1 MKKISTLSIVAFTL
15 LFGTQFS
22 ASAQAYKKGNLTIS
36 VSEGSTFANYST
48 TNEGGTKPVSVYNE
62 GMPGVRDP
70 FAIQYGVSNRW
81 SIGLTSG
88 NDIFTVNPSKFY
100 GFTTSDNKVTVTT
113 NELTF
118 DVNYHVF
125 VNKRLDLSVYA
136 STGLF
141 SISIKG
147 NDGDKFYKHQSN
159 GTIVRYGT
167 KAHYYFFKRLG
178 AVGMISS
185 YLANSSPKDVKG
197 NNEAKT
203 YSTKINGV
211 AIEAGLCFR
220 IIK

>member
-1 MKKISTLSIVAFTL
+1 MKKIFTHSITVIIL
-15 LFGTQFS
+15 LIGFNYS
-22 ASAQAYKKGNLTIS
+22 ANAQAFRKGTLTIS
-36 VSEGSTFANYST
+36 ISEGSTFANYAT
-48 TNEGGTKPVSVYNE
+48 DDIGGPKPVPVYNE
-62 GMPGVRDP
+62 VMPGLRDP
-70 FAIQYGVSNRW
+70 LVIQYGVSKRW
-81 SIGLTSG
+81 SIGLSSG

-100 GFTTSDNKVTVTT
+100 GFSTSDNRVDVKTS
-113 NELTF
+113 ELTF

-125 VNKRLDLSVYA
+125 VNKRLDLSVFA

-141 SISIKG
+141 SIKMQG
-147 NDGDKFYKHQSN
+147 NDGDNFYNHESN

-167 KAHYYFFKRLG
+167 KAHYYFWKRLG

-220 IIK
+220 ILR